1 MNRQS
6 TVSRPRMLRAVEVA
20 ERLDLP
26 VTRVRLLA
34 RQGIIP
40 RVKVGH
46 SVRFNEAELEEWI
59 AAGGAGYPGPVE

>member
-1 MNRQS
+1 MYQPPHIE
-6 TVSRPRMLRAVEVA
+6 RPRMLRATEVA

-26 VTRVRLLA
+26 VKRVLLLA

-46 SVRFNEAELEEWI
+46 QVRFNEAELEAWI
-59 AAGGAGYPGPVE
+59 AAGGKGFDE